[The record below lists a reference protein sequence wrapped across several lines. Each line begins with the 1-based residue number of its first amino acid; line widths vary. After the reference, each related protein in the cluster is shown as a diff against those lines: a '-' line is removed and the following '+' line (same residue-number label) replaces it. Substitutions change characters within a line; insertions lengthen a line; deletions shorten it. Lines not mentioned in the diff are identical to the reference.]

1 MVYNRRF
8 VLLVAFS
15 VLFLP
20 LSIVHA
26 VEEPSFMSHATGTFE
41 VKTIPQPAEDAA
53 GGAAIGRLLLD
64 KQFHGELEAKSV
76 GTMLGARTPVQGSAG
91 YVAQELV
98 TGALKGR
105 KGSFVLQHYGV
116 MTRGAMEQIV
126 TVVPDSGTGE
136 LTGLTGKMT
145 ITVENGAH
153 NYRLD
158 YTLP

>member
-1 MVYNRRF
+1 
-8 VLLVAFS
+8 
-15 VLFLP
+15 
-20 LSIVHA
+20 
-26 VEEPSFMSHATGTFE
+26 MSHASGTFE

-64 KQFHGELEAKSV
+64 KQFHGELEARSA

-98 TGALKGR
+98 TGTLKGR

-116 MTRGAMEQIV
+116 MTKGAMEQIV
-126 TVVPDSGTGE
+126 TVVPDSGTEE
-136 LTGLTGKMT
+136 LTGLSGKMT

>member
-1 MVYNRRF
+1 
-8 VLLVAFS
+8 
-15 VLFLP
+15 
-20 LSIVHA
+20 
-26 VEEPSFMSHATGTFE
+26 MSHATGRFE
-41 VKTIPQPAEDAA
+41 VKTIPQPPEDAA

-64 KQFHGELEAKSV
+64 KQFHGELEAKSA

-98 TGALKGR
+98 TGTLNGR
-105 KGSFVLQHYGV
+105 EGSFVLQHYGV
-116 MTRGAMEQIV
+116 MNKGEMEQIV
-126 TVVPDSGTGE
+126 TVVPDSGTGQ
-136 LTGLTGKMT
+136 LTGLAGKMT

>member
-1 MVYNRRF
+1 
-8 VLLVAFS
+8 
-15 VLFLP
+15 
-20 LSIVHA
+20 
-26 VEEPSFMSHATGTFE
+26 MSHATGTFD

-64 KQFHGELEAKSV
+64 KQFHGELEARSV

-98 TGALKGR
+98 TGTLKGR
-105 KGSFVLQHYGV
+105 QGSFVLQHYGV
-116 MTRGAMEQIV
+116 MTKGALEQMV
-126 TVVPDSGTGE
+126 TVVPDSGTGQ
-136 LTGLTGKMT
+136 LTGLSGKMT
-145 ITVENGAH
+145 ITVENGSH

>member
-1 MVYNRRF
+1 
-8 VLLVAFS
+8 
-15 VLFLP
+15 
-20 LSIVHA
+20 
-26 VEEPSFMSHATGTFE
+26 MSHATGTFD

-64 KQFHGELEAKSV
+64 KQFHGELEARSA

-98 TGALKGR
+98 TGTLKGR
-105 KGSFVLQHYGV
+105 QGSFVLQHYGV
-116 MTRGAMEQIV
+116 MTKGALEQMV
-126 TVVPDSGTGE
+126 TVVPDSGTGQ
-136 LTGLTGKMT
+136 LTGLSGKMT
-145 ITVENGAH
+145 ITVENGSH

>member
-1 MVYNRRF
+1 
-8 VLLVAFS
+8 
-15 VLFLP
+15 
-20 LSIVHA
+20 
-26 VEEPSFMSHATGTFE
+26 MSHATGSFE
-41 VKTIPQPAEDAA
+41 VKTIPQPPEDAG

-64 KQFHGELEAKSV
+64 KRFHGELEAKSA

-98 TGALKGR
+98 TGTLNGR
-105 KGSFVLQHYGV
+105 QGSFVLQHYGV
-116 MTRGAMEQIV
+116 MNKGAMEQIV
-126 TVVPDSGTGE
+126 TVVPDSGTDQ
-136 LTGLTGKMT
+136 LVGLAGKMT